1 MHGCPV
7 GICSYLRVSSSAP
20 CCYHLLPWLPCR
32 TDALP
37 ASIPRTVD
45 GLCSYR
51 DVGYNCYHYGVMF
64 LNSVRY
70 RGRTDHTIQSIEREL
85 LTPPCLAAL
94 DYLQK

>member
-1 MHGCPV
+1 MSLVLLRAAATCCHGCPAV
-7 GICSYLRVSSSAP
+7 LTP
-20 CCYHLLPWLPCR
+20 CLHRY
-32 TDALP
+32 P
-37 ASIPRTVD
+37 AVD